1 MKVRFVILAATIA
14 TNLCLLILPL
24 FAGSTGHDF
33 QITNPRPNAVVP
45 GEVIEVSGVG
55 ADPGGTVELEVLTND
70 WYLQDGKARVNA
82 DGSWTYSPVHL
93 AGKGVFNNHTLKA
106 TIVKDGHRGQ
116 SVTVSGLV
124 RKQ

>member
-1 MKVRFVILAATIA
+1 MKVRFLVLVSAIATI
-14 TNLCLLILPL
+14 LCLATLSV
-24 FAGSTGHDF
+24 FGGSTGHDF

-45 GEVIEVSGVG
+45 GEVIEVSGLG
-55 ADPGGTVELEVLTND
+55 ADPNATVELEVLTND
-70 WYLQDGKARVNA
+70 WYLQDGTARVNA

-93 AGKGVFNNHTLKA
+93 SGKGVFNNHTLKA
-106 TIVKDGHRGQ
+106 TIVRDGHRRQ

>member
-1 MKVRFVILAATIA
+1 MKLRLFTFAVAIATI
-14 TNLCLLILPL
+14 LCLPTFPL
-24 FAGSTGHDF
+24 FAGPAGHDF
-33 QITNPRPNAVVP
+33 QITSPRANAAVP

-55 ADPGGTVELEVLTND
+55 ADPSGTVELEVLTND

-93 AGKGVFNNHTLKA
+93 SGKGVFNNHTLKA

-116 SVTVSGLV
+116 SVTISGIV
-124 RKQ
+124 RK